1 MTERAHTF
9 ESHVKRRV
17 PPKTGTGPHT
27 HTAKVSFLR
36 TCEYSGSFLS
46 LVQVPGANRVAQELG
61 ARMMN
66 EEGEDDGKAA
76 HFIAITGGTADD
88 VTLAQGGK

>member
-1 MTERAHTF
+1 M
-9 ESHVKRRV
+9 
-17 PPKTGTGPHT
+17 
-27 HTAKVSFLR
+27 
-36 TCEYSGSFLS
+36 
-46 LVQVPGANRVAQELG
+46 VQVPGANRVAQELG

-88 VTLAQGGK
+88 ETLAQGGK